1 MNFFDLFRH
10 NYVHKGKYM
19 KKILLTT
26 TLLSITTSQ
35 LLAADF
41 IQGNYYGG
49 VGFGLEKFSTYSS
62 YDPGVNIVLNGGK
75 PIIKIGPG
83 TIGAEGEFTY
93 TVLPLNY
100 SRYSSDFDLSIMTL
114 GAYATYTFEHSDKL
128 YTRAKLGIVNRNY
141 SWDYNGYSGYNYDYN
156 DVGVGA
162 GIGAGYK
169 FNDKLRVFSDLIL
182 LDGSDL
188 TQLNFGV
195 QMNF

>member
-1 MNFFDLFRH
+1 
-10 NYVHKGKYM
+10 M
-19 KKILLTT
+19 KKILIATIFST
-26 TLLSITTSQ
+26 ITASS

-41 IQGNYYGG
+41 IKDEYYGG
-49 VGFGLEKFSTYSS
+49 AGFGVEKFSTYSS
-62 YDPGVNIVLNGGK
+62 YDPGLAIVLNGGK
-75 PIIKIGPG
+75 PIIKLGPG

-100 SRYSSDFDLSIMTL
+100 NRSGSDWDLSIMTL
-114 GAYATYTFEHSDKL
+114 GAYATYTFDHSEKL
-128 YTRAKLGIVNRNY
+128 YTKAKLGIVHRNY
-141 SWDYNGYSGYNYDYN
+141 SWDYNGNSRSNDFDYN
-156 DVGVGA
+156 QVGVGA

-169 FNDKLRVFSDLIL
+169 FNDKLRGYSDLIL